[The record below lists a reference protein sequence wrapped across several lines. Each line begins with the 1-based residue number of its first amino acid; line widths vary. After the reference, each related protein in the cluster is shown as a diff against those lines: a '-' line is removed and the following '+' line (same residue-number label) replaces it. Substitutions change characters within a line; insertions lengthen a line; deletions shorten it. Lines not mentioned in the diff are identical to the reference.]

1 MIFNPYALLG
11 LLVAFLITFGTGY
24 HNGYKHASDHADAL
38 KLQAVEKA
46 KKKAIEQARADF
58 KTAQRYEKVRETVRT
73 VYVKAKEKAHANIEK
88 HPEYADCGL
97 DADGLR
103 LYNERPGR
111 TENPPGVIDSRVSGF
126 TGSLGWQVIDDLN
139 RQPGTLATVLRL
151 PGAPQGAIGMGDVVG
166 KGKAQEVAQAADAP

>member
-1 MIFNPYALLG
+1 MILSPYFWLAVFVAAL
-11 LLVAFLITFGTGY
+11 AIFGTGY
-24 HNGYKHASDHADAL
+24 HNGYKHANDHADAL

-58 KTAQRYEKVRETVRT
+58 ETAQRYEKARETVRT
-73 VYVKAKEKAHANIEK
+73 VYVKAKEKARENIEK

-111 TENPPGVIDSRVSGF
+111 TENPPGVLDSRVSGF
-126 TGSLGWQVIDDLN
+126 AGSLGWQVIDDLN
-139 RQPGTLATVLRL
+139 RQPGALATLLRL
-151 PGAPQGAIGMGDVVG
+151 PSAPQGAVGVGGVAGEG
-166 KGKAQEVAQAADAP
+166 KGQEIAQALDAP